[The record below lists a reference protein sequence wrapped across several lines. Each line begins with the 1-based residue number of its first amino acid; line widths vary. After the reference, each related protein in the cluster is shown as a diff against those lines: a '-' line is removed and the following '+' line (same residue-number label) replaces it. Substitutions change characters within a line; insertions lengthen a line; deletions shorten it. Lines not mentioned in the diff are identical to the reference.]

1 MQVQAM
7 LVGKR
12 TTLLAAIGGL
22 VAIAGSTAI
31 FFTIKMAFEM
41 LANMMNPEQ
50 TLDRATMPVFLPNLR
65 QVLITYVAGFISVLV
80 LAPFATR
87 RFRSS
92 GFPTIGFTYGAGAGF
107 LCFWLVAFI
116 HISVLTIS
124 GMLSGGFEN
133 MMPWT
138 LKLLGY
144 YSSLSMLLFGLPATA
159 IGAIS
164 GSCAELLYR
173 RFQSQ
178 RSTALATQ

>member
-1 MQVQAM
+1 M

-12 TTLLAAIGGL
+12 TTLTLATIGGL

-31 FFTIKMAFEM
+31 LFTIKIAFEM

-50 TLDRATMPVFLPNLR
+50 TLDPIPFSFLPNPR
-65 QVLITYVAGFISVLV
+65 QGLISYAAGFISVLV

-87 RFRSS
+87 RFRSI
-92 GFPTIGFTYGAGAGF
+92 GVPTIGFTYGAAAGF
-107 LCFWLVAFI
+107 LCSWLVAFI

-124 GMLSGGFEN
+124 GVLSGGFEN

-138 LKLLGY
+138 FKLFGY
-144 YSSLSMLLFGLPATA
+144 VSSPSMLMFAFPAAT

-164 GSCAELLYR
+164 GACVELLYR
-173 RFQSQ
+173 YFQRQ
-178 RSTALATQ
+178 HGQI